1 MQYFVLYEMRMNNVV
16 SDFLMNLLADT
27 GGRVDMKRIF
37 GIIAVEGKVRP
48 EKGVKVLSLSLSLSL
63 SFFFFSFFQWVNDE
77 KDRLNDGDSWLDL
90 G

>member
-37 GIIAVEGKVRP
+37 GITAVEGKVRP
-48 EKGVKVLSLSLSLSL
+48 EKGVKVLSLLL
-63 SFFFFSFFQWVNDE
+63 SFPRKIFSTA
-77 KDRLNDGDSWLDL
+77 
-90 G
+90 